1 MSKLDKTKEQI
12 GWLKVVFGLLF
23 ATDLSII
30 AYIFNTYNQLSNIKL
45 ILAILALML
54 VTAALIYINKKLWKK
69 LTVWR
74 IYNNGIRSFNI

>member
-54 VTAALIYINKKLWKK
+54 VTAALLIKNLWKK